1 MHQMLDGPTHPGE
14 APRLKLGQILL
25 SMSLAAGHYRIP
37 IMGYD
42 IINPYNDNGELTSDC
57 IQPKQPFLGP
67 FL

>member
-1 MHQMLDGPTHPGE
+1 MHERCWMEDSHPGE

-42 IINPYNDNGELTSDC
+42 IINPYKNNGEYNPIVITTLNNRC
-57 IQPKQPFLGP
+57 LGP
-67 FL
+67 